1 MNHKMVRRILG
12 SVLLILSGLM
22 LLPMIA
28 GLCYHESVTN
38 FIISILASAA
48 AGGVLCLSGRT
59 DNRAIFAR
67 EGYVSVG
74 LAWVL
79 MGLFGA
85 LPFVLGGDI
94 PNYLDAVFETVSGL
108 TTTGSTVVTDIE
120 NMSRGGLFWRSFTHW
135 IGGMGILVFIM
146 AVLPLGG
153 DHAMHIMRAEVPGP
167 TVGKLVP
174 RLRNTAKI
182 LYIIYT
188 GLTAL
193 ETVLLLLGG
202 MSFYDALL
210 HAFATAG
217 TGGFS
222 TRSASIAAYDSVYIE
237 VVIGVFLI
245 IFAANFNLYY
255 LILIGRVRDALK
267 NEELRCFL
275 AVILLSIAAITPGI
289 SAMYGGYGT
298 GLRHAFFNVTSV
310 ISTAGFGTVDFT
322 LWPQYCQIIL
332 LGLMFVGG
340 CAGSTGGGLKLSRVM
355 ILVRSAFA
363 DLRQVLSPRTV
374 RRVQMDGRRI
384 EPALSRSM
392 YAYFILYVM
401 ILMLGAFIVS
411 FDGYDFTTSFTA
423 SLTCLSNSGPG
434 LSRIGPMGNF
444 SVFSRRS
451 RLFMTFIM
459 LIGRLEIYPML
470 ILFYPSCWKRSRS

>member
-12 SVLLILSGLM
+12 SVLLILAGLM
-22 LLPMIA
+22 LLPLIA

-38 FIISILASAA
+38 FIISILAAAA
-48 AGGVLCLSGRT
+48 AGGALWLSGRT
-59 DNRAIFAR
+59 DNHAIFAR

-85 LPFVLGGDI
+85 LPLVLSGDI

-108 TTTGSTVVTDIE
+108 TTTGSTIVTDVE
-120 NMSRGGLFWRSFTHW
+120 SLTRGGLFWRSFTHW

-146 AVLPLGG
+146 AVLPMGG

-182 LYIIYT
+182 LYLIYT
-188 GLTAL
+188 GLTVI
-193 ETVLLLLGG
+193 ETGLLLLGG

-210 HAFATAG
+210 HAFASAG

-222 TRSASIAAYDSVYIE
+222 TRAASIAAFDSVYIE
-237 VVIGVFLI
+237 VVIGIFLI
-245 IFAANFNLYY
+245 LFSANFNLYY
-255 LILIGRVRDALK
+255 LILLGRARDALK

-275 AVILLSIAAITPGI
+275 SIIALSVAAITLGI
-289 SAMYGGYGT
+289 GDMYGGYGT
-298 GLRHAFFNVTSV
+298 GLRHAFFNVTS
-310 ISTAGFGTVDFT
+310 IMSTAGFCTVDFT
-322 LWPQYCQIIL
+322 LWPQYCQLIIV
-332 LGLMFVGG
+332 GLMFIGG
-340 CAGSTGGGLKLSRVM
+340 CAGGTGGGLKLSRVM

-392 YAYFILYVM
+392 YAYFILYTL
-401 ILMLGAFIVS
+401 ILMLCTFVVS
-411 FDGYDFTTSFTA
+411 LDGYDHVTSFTA
-423 SLTCLSNSGPG
+423 LLTCLSNVGPG
-434 LSRIGPMGNF
+434 LSLVGPMGNF
-444 SVFSRRS
+444 SIFSPLS
-451 RLFMTFIM
+451 KIVLTFAM
-459 LIGRLEIYPML
+459 LLGRLEIYPML

>member
-12 SVLLILSGLM
+12 SVLLILAGLM
-22 LLPMIA
+22 ILPLIA

-38 FIISILASAA
+38 FIISILAAAA
-48 AGGVLCLSGRT
+48 AGGALWLSGRT
-59 DNRAIFAR
+59 DNHAIFAR

-85 LPFVLGGDI
+85 LPFVLSGDI
-94 PNYLDAVFETVSGL
+94 PCYLDAVFETVSGL
-108 TTTGSTVVTDIE
+108 TTTGSTIVTDVE
-120 NMSRGGLFWRSFTHW
+120 SMTRGGLFWRSFTHW

-146 AVLPLGG
+146 AVLPMGG

-182 LYIIYT
+182 LYLIYT
-188 GLTAL
+188 GLTVI
-193 ETVLLLLGG
+193 ETGLLLLGG

-222 TRSASIAAYDSVYIE
+222 TRAASIAAFDSVYIE
-237 VVIGVFLI
+237 VVIGIFLVL
-245 IFAANFNLYY
+245 FSANFNLYY
-255 LILIGRVRDALK
+255 LILLGRARDALK

-275 AVILLSIAAITPGI
+275 SIIALSVAAITLGI
-289 SAMYGGYGT
+289 GNMYGGYGT
-298 GLRHAFFNVTSV
+298 GLRHAFFNVTS
-310 ISTAGFGTVDFT
+310 IMSTAGFGTVDFT
-322 LWPQYCQIIL
+322 LWPQYCQLIIV
-332 LGLMFVGG
+332 GL
-340 CAGSTGGGLKLSRVM
+340 M

-363 DLRQVLSPRTV
+363 DLRQVLSPRIV

-384 EPALSRSM
+384 EPELSRSM
-392 YAYFILYVM
+392 YAYFILYTL
-401 ILMLGAFIVS
+401 ILMLCTFVVS
-411 FDGYDFTTSFTA
+411 LDGYDHVTSFTA
-423 SLTCLSNSGPG
+423 SLTCLSNVGPG
-434 LSRIGPMGNF
+434 LSLIGPMGNF
-444 SVFSRRS
+444 SIFSPLS
-451 RLFMTFIM
+451 KIVLTFAM
-459 LIGRLEIYPML
+459 LLGRLEIYPML